1 MQDGFLVIDA
11 QGRHAF
17 VGGTPRVVA
26 WLAGSPLLLAD
37 RQGVR
42 PLRGLAEGDS
52 PTWPRDRI
60 MVIGGVRLSVH
71 AASRAADGR
80 IVATLGKRM
89 VSASP
94 KMFRVFHRVAAM
106 ADHDAP
112 VLILG
117 ESGTGKE
124 LIARSIHGL
133 GRAAAHPCVAVN
145 MAALPSELAEAE
157 LFGWERGAFS
167 GAVAARA
174 GHFEAAEGGT
184 LFLDEIGEA
193 SLALQA
199 KLLRVLDQKVV
210 QRLGTSRATAVSARI
225 VAATNVDLRSAA
237 LRGNFRMDLLER
249 LSCLVIRLPPL
260 RERPEDIAVI
270 TQSGGEVDSVAGAVD
285 PDAMKLLGAHP
296 WPGNVRQLRNVLTR
310 ARLYGP
316 PGVITV
322 AAVQEALNDELSWG
336 ISGAGVTTRS
346 EVIRASGMPR
356 STYYYRLKRGLL

>member
-1 MQDGFLVIDA
+1 MQKGFLVIDA

-17 VGGTPRVVA
+17 VGGAPQSVG
-26 WLAGSPLLLAD
+26 WLDGSPLLLAD

-42 PLRGLAEGDS
+42 PLRGLAEGES
-52 PTWPRDRI
+52 PTWPRDRV

-71 AASRAADGR
+71 AASRDADGR
-80 IVATLGKRM
+80 IVATLGNRM
-89 VSASP
+89 ASASP

-106 ADHDAP
+106 ADYDAP

-133 GRAAAHPCVAVN
+133 SRAASHPCVAVN
-145 MAALPSELAEAE
+145 MAALPAELAEAE

-174 GHFEAAEGGT
+174 GHFEAAERGT

-193 SLALQA
+193 NLALQA

-210 QRLGTSRATAVSARI
+210 QRLGTSRATAISARI

-237 LRGNFRMDLLER
+237 QQGNFRPDLLER

-260 RERPEDIAVI
+260 RERPEDIVVM
-270 TQSGGEVDSVAGAVD
+270 TQSAIEADGVTAAIDS
-285 PDAMKLLGAHP
+285 DAMKLLAAHP

-316 PGVITV
+316 PGVVTA
-322 AAVQEALNDELSWG
+322 AAVHEALTDELAWG
-336 ISGAGVTTRS
+336 ASGAWRATRA